1 MKLKEIE
8 TITRSIAWGAAKI
21 LHSYYCG
28 KNKFKITD
36 SSQDG
41 PTTTADIKSNNYILK
56 NLQIFFPKDIFGYL
70 SEENYKYDSHHSR
83 IQKDWVWIIDPLDG
97 TKEFINKTGE
107 YALHIALAYQGRPVV
122 AVVAIPETQTIYF
135 ATKGYGTFVEDLNH
149 KITQIK
155 VSNRN
160 TIENLSLVVSKSH
173 RNTRFQSLIDAFSIR
188 DIVYM
193 GSLGKKITTILEQKA
208 DVYISISGK
217 SAPKDWDFA
226 APDLILTEAGGKFT
240 YFNGDIPFYNR
251 GDVSQWG
258 NFIASNGYFHEALCE
273 KSINSLNEIDKRVIV

>member
-8 TITRSIAWGAAKI
+8 NITRSIAWGASKI

-28 KNKFKITD
+28 ENKFKVTK
-36 SSQDG
+36 SSDG
-41 PTTTADIKSNNYILK
+41 SPVTTADIESNTYILR
-56 NLQIFFPKDIFGYL
+56 NLQTFFPKDTFGYL
-70 SEENYKYDSHHSR
+70 SEENHNNSH

-122 AVVAIPETQTIYF
+122 GVVAIPETQTIYF
-135 ATKGYGTFVEDLNH
+135 ATKGYGTFAEDFNH

-155 VSNRN
+155 VSNKN
-160 TIENLSLVVSKSH
+160 TPKKVSLIVSRSH
-173 RNTRFQSLIDAFSIR
+173 RNVRFQSLIDHLSEEKIM
-188 DIVYM
+188 YM
-193 GSLGKKITTILEQKA
+193 GSLGKKFTTILEQKA
-208 DVYISISGK
+208 DAYISISGK

-258 NFIASNGYFHEALCE
+258 NFIASNGDCHKILCE
-273 KSINSLNEIDKRVIV
+273 KSIKVLNEIDRKNVM